1 MPEAEH
7 HHHHVSPWAAGLKGR
22 CPRCGEGLLFS
33 GFLKLGKSC
42 ESCGLD
48 YDFADS
54 GDGPAIFIIFVA
66 GAIVVIL
73 WAIVDA
79 LFHPPVIVHL
89 ILWIPVTIVL
99 CLALLRPFKA
109 IMIALQYANQAR
121 EGRSD

>member
-1 MPEAEH
+1 MSDPT
-7 HHHHVSPWAAGLKGR
+7 HHHHVSPWAAGLRSR
-22 CPRCGEGLLFS
+22 CPRCGEGFLFS
-33 GFLKLGKSC
+33 GFLTVGKSC

-48 YDFADS
+48 YEFADA
-54 GDGPAIFIIFVA
+54 GDGPAVFIIFIA
-66 GAIVVIL
+66 GAIVVLL

-89 ILWIPVTIVL
+89 MLWIPVTIVL
-99 CLALLRPFKA
+99 CLAMLRPFKA